1 MTGKPSRYQSK
12 LPDAAISDMVQ
23 TVMGVVPSD
32 PRYGSLLAILSEHYA
47 KASKT
52 QGITVVDALK
62 STFTLACMS
71 PTSLSLGL

>member
-12 LPDAAISDMVQ
+12 MPDAAIADMVQ
-23 TVMGVVPSD
+23 TVMGIVPSD
-32 PRYGSLLAILSEHYA
+32 ARHPMLLQILGDHYA

-52 QGITVVDALK
+52 AGITAVDALK

-71 PTSLSLGL
+71 PTSLSMGL